1 MICGGTGDE
10 KVADPEVQAV
20 VDSVKNDIVAK
31 LGSEPEQLTAT
42 HYKTQVVA
50 GKNYFVRVHIGQDKH
65 IHVRIYKHFSG
76 TVALHGVKHHDVGGV
91 AASEELAY
99 FDQNVN

>member
-1 MICGGTGDE
+1 MIWGGTGDE

-20 VDSVKNDIVAK
+20 VDSVKNDIVGK

-76 TVALHGVKHHDVGGV
+76 SVALHGVKHHDVGGV

-99 FDQNVN
+99 FEQNVN